1 MVNLS
6 PHDFMSCKFYCRC
19 TSSAHVQNVLEF
31 DSIFPFLFCQLFA
44 IVPIGAGAMGGKS
57 LELAPWTWKGGRAV
71 DPGLYTN
78 VYDDL
83 DTTPVRNSPTVQT
96 VTLQT
101 TNTGRADLFLYDFAC
116 ICDIHA
122 QAIRCPMQIQCPT
135 LSCRD
140 CVESCCFASGRMPR
154 RWFNS

>member
-116 ICDIHA
+116 ICVYLHWASNGLCMYQHANARSDIANNEHWSS
-122 QAIRCPMQIQCPT
+122 R
-135 LSCRD
+135 LVS
-140 CVESCCFASGRMPR
+140 V
-154 RWFNS
+154 